1 MHTVMRIGAGA
12 HSPVD
17 LQQNIS

>member
-1 MHTVMRIGAGA
+1 MRIGAGA

-17 LQQNIS
+17 LQQNI

>member
-1 MHTVMRIGAGA
+1 MRIGVGA

>member
-1 MHTVMRIGAGA
+1 MRIGAGA